1 VVTVA
6 ATNEM
11 LLRWQRA
18 AYRAVGDFLAA
29 ATALNLPAITWTI
42 AESGA
47 VTGTVGGLMR
57 TPEQQRRDV
66 ELWARYFNLPIA
78 ERALKDGSV
87 TLTVRFKTETMVAG
101 VIRADIHPPMDDEG
115 GDES

>member
-47 VTGTVGGLMR
+47 VTGTVGSLLR
-57 TPEQQRRDV
+57 TPEQQRHDV
-66 ELWARYFNLPIA
+66 EAWARYFNLPVNEHA
-78 ERALKDGSV
+78 RQDGSS
-87 TLTVRFKTETMVAG
+87 TLTVRFKTEAMVGG
-101 VIRADIHPPMDDEG
+101 VIRADIHPPMDD
-115 GDES
+115 DQ